1 MAEERN
7 ESQLEKLMAYY
18 MQEAQKAEPG
28 SKEMVALN
36 DAYVKLWEKL
46 QKENEIELAFDKFS
60 QEVEDAKLRKEED
73 AKEKKWRKKIDVAQ
87 IVAPAATGLAGLGAV
102 LIFEMKDVITSKAGM
117 SWIGKLL
124 KWTK

>member
-7 ESQLEKLMAYY
+7 ESQLEQLMAYY

-28 SKEMVALN
+28 SKEMTALN

>member
-7 ESQLEKLMAYY
+7 ESQLERLMAYY
-18 MQEAQKAEPG
+18 MEEAQKAEPG
-28 SKEMVALN
+28 SKEMTALN

-87 IVAPAATGLAGLGAV
+87 IVAPAATGLLGLGAV
-102 LIFEMKDVITSKAGM
+102 LLFEVKDVVTSKAGM

>member
-18 MQEAQKAEPG
+18 MAEAQKAEPG
-28 SKEMVALN
+28 SKEMTALN

-73 AKEKKWRKKIDVAQ
+73 TKEKKWRKKIDVAQ
-87 IVAPAATGLAGLGAV
+87 IVVPAATGLAGLGTV

>member
-18 MQEAQKAEPG
+18 MEEAQKAEPG
-28 SKEMVALN
+28 SKEMAALN